1 MLVALNRTITELN
14 MNWKQ
19 IAEFPNYEVSDK
31 GLVRNKANKILKF
44 FKQNSGY
51 LVATLSN
58 EELKSAKRTVH
69 RLVAKAFIENPEGLP
84 EVNHKDG
91 NKLNNEASNLEW
103 CSKRQNIRHAINT
116 GLTVYNNP
124 TQGLKLK
131 PRGKKGGSKYFG
143 VCKPSNRKY
152 WLVRVQSQGKVIF
165 QKCLPTEL
173 EAAKYHDEKV
183 KHHGLD
189 RPLNFPEH

>member
-1 MLVALNRTITELN
+1 MLIALNRTITELN

-19 IAEFPNYEVSDK
+19 IAEFPNYEVSDT

-51 LVATLSN
+51 LVATLTN
-58 EELKSAKRTVH
+58 EELKGAKRTVH

-91 NKLNNEASNLEW
+91 NNLNNEVNNLEW
-103 CSKRQNIRHAINT
+103 CSKRQNVRHAIDT

-143 VCKPSNRKY
+143 VSKPSNRKY
-152 WLVRVQSQGKVIF
+152 WLVRVQSQGKVFF

-173 EAAKYHDEKV
+173 EAAKYYDQMI
-183 KHHGLD
+183 KHYGLD

>member
-1 MLVALNRTITELN
+1 

-19 IAEFPNYEVSDK
+19 IAEFPNYEVSDT

-58 EELKSAKRTVH
+58 EELKSAKRTIH

-173 EAAKYHDEKV
+173 EAAKYYDEKV